1 MLSFIKKQSLMENTA
16 LANIA
21 TRIIDEAE
29 KFMPEYMQNE
39 EDRRIANGNC
49 AICIIDSEGVIYG
62 RMFGTNKVRAR
73 ESFRVAWTKA
83 SQVHI
88 TGMKT
93 GEFEKLAFNNEIDEQ
108 KFGIER
114 PDYIGWEG
122 GQPLQLSDGTILSAG
137 FSGFRGVVDL
147 EIVVRAVAVVEKA

>member
-1 MLSFIKKQSLMENTA
+1 MESTE
-16 LANIA
+16 LAD
-21 TRIIDEAE
+21 IIEKIIEEAE
-29 KFMPEYMQNE
+29 KLIPLYMQNE
-39 EDRRIANGNC
+39 QDRKIANGNVSV
-49 AICIIDSEGVIYG
+49 CIIDREGRICG

-73 ESFRVAWTKA
+73 ESYRVAWTKA

-93 GEFEKLAFNNEIDEQ
+93 GEYEKLAFNNEVDEE

-122 GQPLQLSDGTILSAG
+122 GQPITLTDGTILSVG

-147 EIVVRAVAVVEKA
+147 EIMIKALAEVNKR

>member
-1 MLSFIKKQSLMENTA
+1 MEKAGLSETIEK
-16 LANIA
+16 
-21 TRIIDEAE
+21 IIEEAE
-29 KFMPEYMQNE
+29 KLIPHYMQNE
-39 EDRRIANGNC
+39 EDRRIANGNV
-49 AICIIDSEGVIYG
+49 AICIIEPEGRIYG
-62 RMFGTNKVRAR
+62 RIFGTNKVRAR

-88 TGMKT
+88 TGTKT
-93 GEFEKLAFNNEIDEQ
+93 GEYEKLAFNNEIDEN

-122 GQPLQLSDGTILSAG
+122 GQPITLADGTILAVG

-147 EIVVRAVAVVEKA
+147 EIVVKALAEVNKK

>member
-1 MLSFIKKQSLMENTA
+1 MEKTQLPGTIEEIIK
-16 LANIA
+16 
-21 TRIIDEAE
+21 EAE
-29 KFMPEYMQNE
+29 KLIPFYMQNE
-39 EDRRIANGNC
+39 EDKRIANGNVSV
-49 AICIIDSEGVIYG
+49 CIIDPEGRIYG
-62 RMFGTNKVRAR
+62 RMFGTNKIRAR

-93 GEFEKLAFNNEIDEQ
+93 GEFEKLAFNNEVDEN

-122 GQPLQLSDGTILSAG
+122 GQPITLADGTVLAVG
-137 FSGFRGVVDL
+137 FSGFRGVIDL
-147 EIVVRAVAVVEKA
+147 EIIVRALAEVNKK

>member
-1 MLSFIKKQSLMENTA
+1 MEKAGLSETIEN
-16 LANIA
+16 
-21 TRIIDEAE
+21 IIGEAE
-29 KFMPEYMQNE
+29 KLIPHYMQNE
-39 EDRRIANGNC
+39 EDKRIANGNV
-49 AICIIDSEGVIYG
+49 AICIIEPEGRIYG

-73 ESFRVAWTKA
+73 ESFRVAWAKA

-93 GEFEKLAFNNEIDEQ
+93 GEYEKLAFNNQVDED

-122 GQPLQLSDGTILSAG
+122 GQPITLADGTILAVG
-137 FSGFRGVVDL
+137 FSGFRGVADL
-147 EIVVRAVAVVEKA
+147 EIVVKALAEVNKK

>member
-1 MLSFIKKQSLMENTA
+1 MENAELSGT
-16 LANIA
+16 IE
-21 TRIIDEAE
+21 RIIEEAE
-29 KFMPEYMQNE
+29 KLIPHYMQNE
-39 EDRRIANGNC
+39 EDKRIANGNVS
-49 AICIIDSEGVIYG
+49 ICIIDAEGKVYG
-62 RMFGTNKVRAR
+62 RMFGTNKIRCR

-93 GEFEKLAFNNEIDEQ
+93 GQFEKLAFNEEIDER
-108 KFGIER
+108 KYGIER

-122 GQPLQLSDGTILSAG
+122 GQPISLPDGTILSVG

-147 EIVVRAVAVVEKA
+147 EIVVRALSQVNKK